1 MGHPVLQLSNAANW
15 QDVYNQSFTAQR
27 INPTVFAPLPEI
39 IVPVLFDRHII
50 AVYATSSSAKPNWY
64 FAGFLNQKIRLGLI
78 PGGSPDAD
86 AVQRRKIWLNRIT
99 LLFFPKI
106 TSTYAVSFNVPK
118 WFDTV
123 NLNIFEYQGT
133 ESDSTEDLIRELF
146 GAE

>member
-15 QDVYNQSFTAQR
+15 ADVYNQSFTAQR

-50 AVYATSSSAKPNWY
+50 AVYATSSSAKPSWY